1 MNNPGLCGVMWA
13 STSDL
18 FCARQF
24 ISPHWHPISQTIKMI
39 NQVLIEYQGTYFNWW
54 GKQLMASCLFEVI
67 ILGLFPSA
75 SWEEVASLVQML
87 FVRSQNGEAASQHAT
102 EEIQANW
109 NRTMALPSLYPI
121 SQRTMLSLWHFSIHM
136 KDKPCFYGAIHCT
149 HFCDILVLFALKCVR
164 GNTSLCIASNVLL
177 TPKAFWC
184 GYNHLVPDCVLMGYT
199 YSILMISCCISGLYP
214 VGPGQ
219 FEQQLQ

>member
-1 MNNPGLCGVMWA
+1 
-13 STSDL
+13 
-18 FCARQF
+18 
-24 ISPHWHPISQTIKMI
+24 MI
-39 NQVLIEYQGTYFNWW
+39 NQDLIEHQGTHFNWW

-87 FVRSQNGEAASQHAT
+87 FVRSQNGETASQHPT

-121 SQRTMLSLWHFSIHM
+121 SWETMLSLWHFSITHERQRHASI
-136 KDKPCFYGAIHCT
+136 AIRCT
-149 HFCDILVLFALKCVR
+149 HFCDILVLLALKCVR
-164 GNTSLCIASNVLL
+164 GKTSLCIASNDVFTLKDL
-177 TPKAFWC
+177 WC
-184 GYNHLVPDCVLMGYT
+184 GLCFTGSTGVFAGVFTG
-199 YSILMISCCISGLYP
+199 CISSLCP
-214 VGPGQ
+214 VGQ